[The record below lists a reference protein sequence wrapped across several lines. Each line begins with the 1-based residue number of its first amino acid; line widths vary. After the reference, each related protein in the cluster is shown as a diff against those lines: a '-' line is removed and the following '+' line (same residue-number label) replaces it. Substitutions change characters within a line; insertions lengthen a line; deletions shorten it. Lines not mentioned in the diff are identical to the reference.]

1 MTGVFLSGL
10 VGGPSAG
17 IWRAAKY
24 QLDRSRIAINGT
36 VGRSRAELSPRR
48 DALRQIIPGGM
59 DIVERFP

>member
-17 IWRAAKY
+17 IWLAAKY

-36 VGRSRAELSPRR
+36 VGRSGAELSPKQRVAA
-48 DALRQIIPGGM
+48 DYPGGHGYS
-59 DIVERFP
+59 